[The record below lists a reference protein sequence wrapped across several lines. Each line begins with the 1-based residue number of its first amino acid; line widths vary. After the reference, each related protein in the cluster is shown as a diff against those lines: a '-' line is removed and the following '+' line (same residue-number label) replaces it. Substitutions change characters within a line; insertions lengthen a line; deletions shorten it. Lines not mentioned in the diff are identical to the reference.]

1 MRKYQGTLVILLGL
15 LWSTLASAQSVQF
28 VETTDI
34 QRAMTE
40 YKNRYSDDT
49 ELAGYRIQYLFTTD
63 RRQMENTER
72 AFINLYRKIPHE
84 WEHDQPYYRLYAGSF
99 VDRSKAMRLLMQIR
113 ENFPGALL
121 VNAPVTIASVL
132 ECREILN

>member
-1 MRKYQGTLVILLGL
+1 MRKYQKFLFIVLGMV
-15 LWSTLASAQSVQF
+15 WCTFADAQGVQF

-40 YKNRYSDDT
+40 YKNRYNDET

-63 RRQMENTER
+63 RRQMENTEKE
-72 AFINLYRKIPHE
+72 FNNLYRTIPHE

-121 VNAPVTIASVL
+121 VNSPVTIQSVL